1 MYHIFIHASV
11 IGHLG
16 CFHVL
21 AIVNSATMN
30 GGWGW
35 YMCPFELWFSQGICA
50 VVELLGLIVESS
62 ALKTSVS
69 CEN

>member
-1 MYHIFIHASV
+1 
-11 IGHLG
+11 
-16 CFHVL
+16 
-21 AIVNSATMN
+21 
-30 GGWGW
+30 
-35 YMCPFELWFSQGICA
+35 MCPFELWFSQGICA